1 MRLAMLAMAFVVLAL
16 MVTGEHWMLEHPA
29 TAANELIVATCVV
42 DAVFGDAEPADTFC
56 TATGESIDKES
67 KP

>member
-1 MRLAMLAMAFVVLAL
+1 VRLALLAMAFAVLAL

-42 DAVFGDAEPADTFC
+42 DAVFGDAEPADTVC
-56 TATGESIDKES
+56 TAISESIDKEGR
-67 KP
+67 P